1 MGVKSK
7 IVRSKSSFNQRG
19 LYGYFIP
26 NNALLISMIAIFT
39 ALTCLLTF
47 IVPLTIPATG
57 GYINL
62 GDIGVMISGIL
73 FGPIIGGIAG
83 GLGSAI
89 TDIFL
94 APLYVFPTLII
105 KGLEGFIVGFIANPK
120 KNYLKFN
127 YRDIIAVILGG
138 LIMIF
143 GYLITEIIIYGFP
156 AAIFEFF
163 FNSAIQFGFGVA
175 AAILFAI
182 FARKN
187 IIVNLPQVFDKI
199 FIYTET
205 GKDVEEKY

>member
-1 MGVKSK
+1 MNQENNLVKKKQYSK
-7 IVRSKSSFNQRG
+7 VGAF
-19 LYGYFIP
+19 YGY
-26 NNALLISMIAIFT
+26 LLPDNSIIIAIIAVFT

-83 GLGSAI
+83 GLGSAL

-105 KGLEGFIVGFIANPK
+105 KGLEGFIVGLIANPK
-120 KNYLKFN
+120 KNYSKFN
-127 YRDIIAVILGG
+127 YRDIIAVISGG
-138 LIMIF
+138 LIMVF
-143 GYLITEIIIYGFP
+143 GYFITEIILYGFP
-156 AAIFEFF
+156 AALFEFF
-163 FNSAIQFGFGVA
+163 FNSAIQFGFGVV

-182 FARKN
+182 FARRN
-187 IIVNLPQVFDKI
+187 IVANLPQVFDKV
-199 FIYTET
+199 FFETET
-205 GKDVEEKY
+205 RNK